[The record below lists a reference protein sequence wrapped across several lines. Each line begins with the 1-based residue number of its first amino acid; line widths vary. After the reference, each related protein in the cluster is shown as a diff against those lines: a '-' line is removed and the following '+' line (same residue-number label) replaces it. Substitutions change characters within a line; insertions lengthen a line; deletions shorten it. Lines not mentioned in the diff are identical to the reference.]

1 MVYRQDFFFEK
12 KKQKTFIFFRRLH
25 FAGPTLE
32 SGAWISPLAQD
43 INGSWFFSSEKNML
57 PA

>member
-1 MVYRQDFFFEK
+1 MVYRQEFFFEK
-12 KKQKTFIFFRRLH
+12 KKQKIFISFRRLH
-25 FAGPTLE
+25 FAGTTLE

-43 INGSWFFSSEKNML
+43 VQGFWFLSSDKNML